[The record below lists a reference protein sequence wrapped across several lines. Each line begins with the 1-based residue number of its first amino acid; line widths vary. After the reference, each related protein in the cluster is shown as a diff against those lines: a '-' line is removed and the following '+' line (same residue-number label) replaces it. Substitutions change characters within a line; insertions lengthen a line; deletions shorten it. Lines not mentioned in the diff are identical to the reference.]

1 MIKFLIYE
9 YNLRK
14 MPTLSSNGMNDLG
27 NAYARS
33 IKLVNA
39 SVTHDDILT
48 LIGANGSGGVSDVQA
63 SSPLSV
69 ATSGAVRTVSINL
82 GSYSTTAQVQTL
94 LAAYT

>member
-1 MIKFLIYE
+1 
-9 YNLRK
+9 
-14 MPTLSSNGMNDLG
+14 MPTLSLNGINNLG

-39 SVTHDDILT
+39 SGGWDDILT
-48 LIGANGSGGVSDVQA
+48 VIGASGSGSVSDVQA

-69 ATSGAVRTVSINL
+69 ATSGTVRTVSINL

-94 LAAYT
+94 LASYTNTVALNTLLAS